1 MSEKFKLE
9 GVFFLNLKTYQ
20 MDACAVGK
28 GIFQTY

>member
-20 MDACAVGK
+20 MDACAGK